1 MHIHRSILFVALAA
15 LAQASSGAVERTYD
29 FVACS
34 HAKRTV
40 VEMNHMFVGYGIESW
55 GVVANSSTKDW
66 ENASSHCTGYVQVL
80 GGKSTSRGLCQWT
93 VPGGDTAVGEFEVP
107 PSGEASWK
115 WLSGT
120 GRLMGIEGSGTLKEL
135 TSAAT
140 SDPMSAQGCRR
151 ESGKYALPS

>member
-1 MHIHRSILFVALAA
+1 MRVHRPVLLVALAA

-55 GVVANSSTKDW
+55 GLVANSSTKDG
-66 ENASSHCTGYVQVL
+66 ENASSHCTGYMRAVQ
-80 GGKSTSRGLCQWT
+80 GKTTGKGICQWT
-93 VPGGDTAVGEFEVP
+93 ILGGDTAVGEFDIP
-107 PSGEASWK
+107 ATGEASWT

-120 GRLMGIEGSGTLKEL
+120 GKLWGIEGSGTLKEL

-140 SDPMSAQGCRR
+140 SDPTTWQGCRR